1 MIDIQTLLGQ
11 GNPPLVGIDIST
23 SSVRLVELTQSKGD
37 IRLERYASEPLP
49 RGAVVDGNIENM
61 DQVVEAVRRVWKKS
75 GTRAKHAA
83 LGMPPASVITKKI
96 ILPAG
101 MSEDQLEVQVES
113 EASQY
118 IPFALDEVSLD
129 FDVIGPAANS
139 PEDIEVMLAASRREK
154 VEDRVAIAEASG
166 LKATVM
172 DIESYA
178 ARAALDRVTAQL
190 PEAGAGQV
198 VALFQV
204 GAQVTHIS
212 VMLDGVTVYEREQ
225 PFGGNALTQDIVR
238 SYGMAFDEAESR
250 KKSGDLP
257 DNYAADL
264 LAPFLESA
272 ALEVTRA
279 IQFFY
284 TSTPYTKVD
293 QLFLAGGCAA
303 ARPAG
308 TGGQPH
314 QDLQR
319 RHLAVQGHAAGAL
332 GARIAT
338 AQRRAGLPGRLRP
351 GLAEVRLMIR
361 INLLP
366 HREEKRKQ
374 KKAAFFAL
382 LALGAIVGVGVVLL
396 VGGYNARAIS
406 IQNERNQVIKTAI
419 TGLDTKIAEIAT
431 LKQEIEALKARQQA
445 VEDLQGDRNQP
456 VYLMDELVK
465 QTPPGVYLKVS
476 SRRARRCRCSAMRSR
491 RSGCPNSC
499 ATWPVCRRGWSGRT

>member
-1 MIDIQTLLGQ
+1 MIDIKTLLGQ

-23 SSVRLVELTQSKGD
+23 SAVRLVELAQGGKGEY
-37 IRLERYASEPLP
+37 RLERYAAEPLP

-75 GTRAKHAA
+75 GTRARLAA

-198 VALFQV
+198 VALFQI

-238 SYGMAFDEAESR
+238 SYGMSFDEAETR

-257 DNYAADL
+257 DNYSAEL

-284 TSTPYTKVD
+284 TSTPYTRVD
-293 QLFLAGGCAA
+293 QLFLAGGCALL
-303 ARPAG
+303 PGLLELVAG
-308 TGGQPH
+308 RTKISS
-314 QDLQR
+314 
-319 RHLAVQGHAAGAL
+319 AVISPFKGMQL
-332 GARIAT
+332 GASVRES
-338 AQRRAGLPGRLRP
+338 QLRSDAP
-351 GLAEVRLMIR
+351 AYLVACGLAL
-361 INLLP
+361 
-366 HREEKRKQ
+366 
-374 KKAAFFAL
+374 
-382 LALGAIVGVGVVLL
+382 
-396 VGGYNARAIS
+396 
-406 IQNERNQVIKTAI
+406 
-419 TGLDTKIAEIAT
+419 
-431 LKQEIEALKARQQA
+431 
-445 VEDLQGDRNQP
+445 
-456 VYLMDELVK
+456 
-465 QTPPGVYLKVS
+465 
-476 SRRARRCRCSAMRSR
+476 RRF
-491 RSGCPNSC
+491 G
-499 ATWPVCRRGWSGRT
+499 

>member
-1 MIDIQTLLGQ
+1 MIDIKSLFGQ

-23 SSVRLVELTQSKGD
+23 SSVRLVELAQGAKGE
-37 IRLERYASEPLP
+37 IRLERYAAEPLP
-49 RGAVVDGNIENM
+49 RNAVTDGNIENM
-61 DQVVEAVRRVWKKS
+61 EQVVEVVRRVWKKS

-101 MSEDQLEVQVES
+101 LSEDQLEVQVES

-139 PEDIEVMLAASRREK
+139 AEDIEVMLAASRREK

-190 PEAGAGQV
+190 PEAGAGQI
-198 VALFQV
+198 VALFQI

-238 SYGMAFDEAESR
+238 SYGLAFDEAEAR
-250 KKSGDLP
+250 KKTGDLP
-257 DNYAADL
+257 ENYNADL
-264 LAPFLESA
+264 LMPFLESA

-284 TSTPYTKVD
+284 TSTPYTRVD
-293 QLFLAGGCAA
+293 QLFLAGGCA
-303 ARPAG
+303 
-308 TGGQPH
+308 
-314 QDLQR
+314 L
-319 RHLAVQGHAAGAL
+319 
-332 GARIAT
+332 I
-338 AQRRAGLPGRLRP
+338 P
-351 GLAEVRLMIR
+351 GLLELVASRSKISSAVISPFKGMQLGPAVRESQLR
-361 INLLP
+361 LDAPAYLV
-366 HREEKRKQ
+366 
-374 KKAAFFAL
+374 ACG
-382 LALGAIVGVGVVLL
+382 LAL
-396 VGGYNARAIS
+396 
-406 IQNERNQVIKTAI
+406 
-419 TGLDTKIAEIAT
+419 
-431 LKQEIEALKARQQA
+431 
-445 VEDLQGDRNQP
+445 
-456 VYLMDELVK
+456 
-465 QTPPGVYLKVS
+465 
-476 SRRARRCRCSAMRSR
+476 RRF
-491 RSGCPNSC
+491 G
-499 ATWPVCRRGWSGRT
+499 